1 MTGKVRTLDHL
12 VAAIP
17 DGAYLVIPPE
27 YGGCAMEATRALVRR
42 RAKNLRL
49 LTLPASSLQADLL
62 IGAGCVAEIE
72 TSAVSLGELGPA
84 PRFTAAV
91 TGGTIRLKDATCP
104 ALHAGIT
111 AAERGAPFMAMR
123 GLVGSDILAHR
134 PDWRVLQNPFSESPD
149 PVVVVPALHP
159 EIALFHAPLADRHGN
174 VWVGKRRELMS
185 MAHAA
190 RRALVTVEEIV
201 ERDLLAD
208 AATASG
214 TIPGLYVEAVAAAPR
229 GAWPLPLAERY
240 PADAAHL
247 AEYARLAATEEG
259 FRRYLDQHVLDARRA
274 A

>member
-1 MTGKVRTLDHL
+1 MTGKVRALEAL

-27 YGGCAMEATRALVRR
+27 YGGCAMAATRALVRR
-42 RAKNLRL
+42 GAKNLRL

-84 PRFTAAV
+84 PRFAAAV
-91 TGGTIRLKDATCP
+91 TGGTLRLKDATCP

-134 PDWRVLQNPFSESPD
+134 PDWRLIQNPFSESPD
-149 PVVVVPALHP
+149 PVVLVPPLHP
-159 EIALFHAPLADRHGN
+159 EIALFHAPLADRDGN

-190 RRALVTVEEIV
+190 KRSLVTVEEVV

-214 TIPGLYVEAVAAAPR
+214 TIPGFYIEAVSVAAR

-240 PADAAHL
+240 PADGAHL
-247 AEYARLAATEEG
+247 AEYARLAATEDG
-259 FRRYLDQHVLDARRA
+259 FRRYLDQHVFDARRA

>member
-1 MTGKVRTLDHL
+1 MTAKVRALDDL

-17 DGAYLVIPPE
+17 DGAYIAIPPE

-42 RAKNLRL
+42 GVKNLRL
-49 LTLPASSLQADLL
+49 LTVPASSLQADLL

-84 PRFTAAV
+84 PRFAAAV

-123 GLVGSDILAHR
+123 GLIGSDILAHR
-134 PDWRVLQNPFSESPD
+134 PDWRVLQNPFSEAPD

-159 EIALFHAPLADRHGN
+159 EFALFHAPLADRHGN
-174 VWVGKRRELMS
+174 VWIGKRRELMS

-190 RRALVTVEEIV
+190 RRTLVTVEEIV

-214 TIPGLYVEAVAAAPR
+214 TIPGLYVEAVAVAPE

-259 FRRYLDQHVLDARRA
+259 FRRYLDQYVLVARRA

>member
-1 MTGKVRTLDHL
+1 MTAKVRALDDL

-17 DGAYLVIPPE
+17 NGAYIAIPPE
-27 YGGCAMEATRALVRR
+27 YSGCAMEATRALVRR
-42 RAKNLRL
+42 GAKNLRL
-49 LTLPASSLQADLL
+49 LTVPASSLQADLL
-62 IGAGCVAEIE
+62 IGAACVAEIE

-123 GLVGSDILAHR
+123 GLIGSDILAHR
-134 PDWRVLQNPFSESPD
+134 PDWRVLQNPFSETPD

-185 MAHAA
+185 IAHAA
-190 RRALVTVEEIV
+190 RRTLVTVEEIV

-214 TIPGLYVEAVAAAPR
+214 TIPGFYVEAVAVAPE

-247 AEYARLAATEEG
+247 AEYARLAGSEEG
-259 FRRYLDQHVLDARRA
+259 FRRYLDQYVLVARRA

>member
-1 MTGKVRTLDHL
+1 MTAKVRALDDL

-17 DGAYLVIPPE
+17 DGAYIAIPPE

-42 RAKNLRL
+42 GAKNLRL
-49 LTLPASSLQADLL
+49 LTVPASSLQADLL

-91 TGGTIRLKDATCP
+91 TGGTIRLKDTTCP

-123 GLVGSDILAHR
+123 GLIGSDILAHR
-134 PDWRVLQNPFSESPD
+134 PDWRVLQNPFSETPD
-149 PVVVVPALHP
+149 PVVVVPALRP

-185 MAHAA
+185 IAHAA

-208 AATASG
+208 AASAAG
-214 TIPGLYVEAVAAAPR
+214 TIPGLYVEAVAVAPE

-259 FRRYLDQHVLDARRA
+259 FRRYLDQYVLVARRA

>member
-1 MTGKVRTLDHL
+1 MSGKIVALDAL
-12 VAAIP
+12 VGLVP

-27 YGGCAMEATRALVRR
+27 YGGCAMAATRALVRR
-42 RAKNLRL
+42 GAKNLRL

-91 TGGTIRLKDATCP
+91 VKGTIRLKDATCP

-123 GLVGSDILAHR
+123 GLIGSDILKHR
-134 PDWRVLQNPFSESPD
+134 PDWRLIQNPFADAPD
-149 PVVVVPALHP
+149 PVVLVPALKP

-190 RRALVTVEEIV
+190 SRALVTVEEVV
-201 ERDLLAD
+201 ERDLLAES
-208 AATASG
+208 ATASG
-214 TIPGLYVEAVAAAPR
+214 TIPALYVEAVAIAER

-240 PADAAHL
+240 PADGAHL

-259 FRRYLDQHVLDARRA
+259 FRRYLDLHVLDARRA